1 MRIAPARLCLL
12 PVVLL
17 ALAEAGSPANSVAG
31 AERPGSLGA
40 YALQNAT
47 LIGTARSP
55 TDTRPPAEDFHPS
68 DSAEPARPIT
78 DREFHANGK
87 IRIVRELV
95 PNAAGKPV
103 LHGIWQWWDE
113 SGRLVVSGEFR
124 QGKREGTWKRLH
136 QREEATA
143 FQEEPYV

>member
-47 LIGTARSP
+47 LIGTCAV
-55 TDTRPPAEDFHPS
+55 
-68 DSAEPARPIT
+68 T
-78 DREFHANGK
+78 DRH
-87 IRIVRELV
+87 
-95 PNAAGKPV
+95 PAAGGGLPPV
-103 LHGIWQWWDE
+103 GF
-113 SGRLVVSGEFR
+113 GRTGTTDHRSRIPR
-124 QGKREGTWKRLH
+124 QRQNSHRS
-136 QREEATA
+136 
-143 FQEEPYV
+143 